1 MGLRER
7 FSKLIGKE
15 PEPISERERWRR
27 AVIRN
32 GNLDYS
38 GKPIDRNADGPI
50 AGRPEQSGYLERVR
64 DFLEHSGI
72 KIERRNAHVPTLI
85 PNQIFN
91 EEVEKAQHAHDRRF
105 DDINRGNAGIKQ
117 MHDFLRD
124 GACAPPEKRGE
135 S

>member
-32 GNLDYS
+32 GNLDYT
-38 GKPIDRNADGPI
+38 GKPIDRNAGGPI
-50 AGRPEQSGYLERVR
+50 AGRPEQSGYLERVP

-91 EEVEKAQHAHDRRF
+91 EEVEKAEHPHDRRV

-117 MHDFLRD
+117 MYDFLRD

-135 S
+135 L